1 MSSQP
6 RDPAGAPRPP
16 KPKWYSYWPKWRR
29 IMMAGALTLLA
40 GALVPAIM
48 GGEDKAPTWLPNATL
63 IIGYGML
70 AYGFFLAMRA
80 RSTGTQVKKEERAE
94 VLEEET

>member
-6 RDPAGAPRPP
+6 RDPVGEPAPA

-29 IMMAGALTLLA
+29 LMMGGAVTLLA
-40 GALVPAIM
+40 GSLVPAIV
-48 GGEDKAPTWLPNATL
+48 GEEDAPAWVSNVTFV
-63 IIGYGML
+63 IGYGLL

-94 VLEEET
+94 VLEEES

>member
-6 RDPAGAPRPP
+6 REPVGEPAAS

-29 IMMAGALTLLA
+29 IMMGGALTLLA
-40 GALVPAIM
+40 GALVPAIV
-48 GGEDKAPTWLPNATL
+48 GQENAPAGVSNVTF
-63 IIGYGML
+63 IIGYGLL

-80 RSTGTQVKKEERAE
+80 RSAPADLKKDDEAE
-94 VLEEET
+94 VLDEEA

>member
-6 RDPAGAPRPP
+6 RDPAGEPAPA

-29 IMMAGALTLLA
+29 IMMSGAVILLA
-40 GALVPAIM
+40 GSLTPALVGAENAPA
-48 GGEDKAPTWLPNATL
+48 GVSNASF
-63 IIGYGML
+63 IIGYGLL

-80 RSTGTQVKKEERAE
+80 RSAATETKKEDRAE
-94 VLEEET
+94 VLEEEA